1 MENISVKS
9 ILLYMAKRYRYLC
22 LGAVIGMVVLS
33 ALNVVKGKNY
43 SDKVVE
49 TDVISREDYEQAQD
63 DLRSA
68 QDSLDATEQKL
79 LSQQNLLKSY
89 EETLEEYKNKWKND
103 IYIQT
108 NAANRYAVTTVYQYL
123 GSGDTSVRQ
132 ALNALKASMS
142 SMYAEVAEKMTA
154 EDMTTYNM
162 ERLFSTDVNLTQNQA
177 VIKVSSETEEELGEI
192 ITLYHVWMER
202 KLAEYQ
208 EEYPDAELSMKIL
221 DEDKYQYYD
230 SDIFSEQRS
239 AADKEI
245 SLQNNIAST
254 KNSIASAQK
263 DINDYKGKI
272 SDAETELKK
281 AEKLWNNTLEVSESS
296 GKVISKTSIL
306 IYLILGAVVGIVVSG
321 IVLAAIYMYGRKL
334 HDSEDLESR
343 TGGKV
348 IGTLYSPV
356 YRGKAKVMRKI
367 DQWSGV
373 QEITDMEQQY
383 RRLATDIRLQM
394 NHLQKKRVVLTG
406 TVSLEDL
413 LAVRSGLEKY
423 LGEIEI
429 MAGENPLYQVETAEQ
444 LSDADMV
451 ILLEKIGAS
460 DVKEIRK
467 LRDYLTACGIGILGG
482 ITE

>member
-89 EETLEEYKNKWKND
+89 EETLEEYKNKWEND

-208 EEYPDAELSMKIL
+208 EEI
-221 DEDKYQYYD
+221 
-230 SDIFSEQRS
+230 S
-239 AADKEI
+239 AVTFHTFPFVTCAGT
-245 SLQNNIAST
+245 AF
-254 KNSIASAQK
+254 
-263 DINDYKGKI
+263 KI
-272 SDAETELKK
+272 SVPALF
-281 AEKLWNNTLEVSESS
+281 
-296 GKVISKTSIL
+296 IC
-306 IYLILGAVVGIVVSG
+306 
-321 IVLAAIYMYGRKL
+321 
-334 HDSEDLESR
+334 
-343 TGGKV
+343 
-348 IGTLYSPV
+348 
-356 YRGKAKVMRKI
+356 
-367 DQWSGV
+367 
-373 QEITDMEQQY
+373 
-383 RRLATDIRLQM
+383 
-394 NHLQKKRVVLTG
+394 KR
-406 TVSLEDL
+406 
-413 LAVRSGLEKY
+413 
-423 LGEIEI
+423 
-429 MAGENPLYQVETAEQ
+429 
-444 LSDADMV
+444 
-451 ILLEKIGAS
+451 
-460 DVKEIRK
+460 
-467 LRDYLTACGIGILGG
+467 
-482 ITE
+482 